1 MSRVSSEQR
10 VQTYPDEEGTCLQE
24 VSFNSDDLPE
34 AGGFMSVMHNGYEM
48 LITYDNWKKL
58 NQLVTIS
65 KIKADARINHSV

>member
-1 MSRVSSEQR
+1 MSRVSSKQL
-10 VQTYPDEEGTCLQE
+10 VKTYPDEEVTCLQE
-24 VSFNSDDLPE
+24 VSFDSEDLPE

-58 NQLVTIS
+58 NALVTIT

>member
-1 MSRVSSEQR
+1 MPKVNLEQL
-10 VQTYPDEEGTCLQE
+10 VKTYPDEEVTCLQQ
-24 VSFNSDDLPE
+24 VSFDSEDLPE

-58 NQLVTIS
+58 NQLVTIT